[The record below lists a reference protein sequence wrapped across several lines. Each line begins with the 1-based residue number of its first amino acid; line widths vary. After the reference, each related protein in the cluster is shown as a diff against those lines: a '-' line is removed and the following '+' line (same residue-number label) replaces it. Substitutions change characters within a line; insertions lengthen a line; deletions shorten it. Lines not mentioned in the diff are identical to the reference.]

1 MSCLG
6 TLPDVIFPWT
16 IYNITNHSFVLRMTR
31 DIRIYLKTLADNGT
45 EFLHGSNS
53 LGRLSHSQFIL
64 PFHSQHRFV
73 PSALA
78 LH

>member
-1 MSCLG
+1 MSYFHGLF
-6 TLPDVIFPWT
+6 IISQT
-16 IYNITNHSFVLRMTR
+16 IHSFIHPFVLRMTR